1 VSAGPRR
8 RLLRLLLATLI
19 VLGCVYLLS
28 REGDNLVTAVRRLS
42 AGRMA
47 LSGVAAIAG
56 TVCIELLWFAL
67 LTGFGVRAGRR
78 DAAEVFFV
86 SQLGKYIPG
95 SVWPVLAQVQ
105 LGARWGAPRRVM
117 LGANIL
123 LLVVVTT
130 TGIVVGGLLLPWSS
144 PDGLRRYWW
153 LLALLPPL
161 LVLLHPRAVM
171 ATINRLL
178 EWAGREPLDARLSNS
193 GMARALLWGVVA
205 WMLLGSHLLIL
216 MTAYGPI
223 GPLEAVAV
231 VGGMGLAWAAGLAF
245 IPAPAG
251 AGVREAV
258 LVLTLG
264 PFVGAAAALAVALAS
279 RVLLLIAD
287 VALAGISV
295 GLRRLFGVSAA

>member
-1 VSAGPRR
+1 VPAWPRR
-8 RLLRLLLATLI
+8 RLLRLLIATLI
-19 VLGCVYLLS
+19 VLGCAYLLA
-28 REGDNLVTAVRRLS
+28 RESDNLASAVRQLSVGRVALS
-42 AGRMA
+42 A
-47 LSGVAAIAG
+47 VAAVAG

-67 LTGFGVRAGRR
+67 VTGFGVRAGRR

-123 LLVVVTT
+123 LLVVVTA
-130 TGIVVGGLLLPWSS
+130 TGIIVGGLLLPWSS
-144 PDGLRRYWW
+144 PDGLRKYWW
-153 LLALLPPL
+153 LLALLVPL
-161 LVLLHPRAVM
+161 LILLHPRAVM
-171 ATINRLL
+171 ATINRILG
-178 EWAGREPLDARLSNS
+178 WAGREPLDASVSTS
-193 GMARALLWGVVA
+193 GMARALFWGMVA
-205 WMLLGSHLLIL
+205 WVLLGSHIL
-216 MTAYGPI
+216 VLMAAYGPI
-223 GPLEAVAV
+223 GPLEAAAA
-231 VGGMGLAWAAGLAF
+231 VGGIGLAWAAGLAF

-264 PFVGAAAALAVALAS
+264 PFIGAGPALAVALAS

-295 GLRRLFGVSAA
+295 ALRRLSGLSAA

>member
-1 VSAGPRR
+1 MSAGPRR

-28 REGDNLVTAVRRLS
+28 REGDNLASAVRRLS
-42 AGRMA
+42 VGRMA
-47 LSGVAAIAG
+47 LSAVAAIAG

-67 LTGFGVRAGRR
+67 LTGLGVRAGRR

-105 LGARWGAPRRVM
+105 LGVRWGAPRRVM

-130 TGIVVGGLLLPWSS
+130 TGILVGGVLLPWSS

-153 LLALLPPL
+153 LLAMLPPL

-178 EWAGREPLDARLSNS
+178 EWAGRERLDARVSRS

-205 WMLLGSHLLIL
+205 WILLGSHLLIL

-223 GPLEAVAV
+223 GPVEAVAA

-295 GLRRLFGVSAA
+295 GLRRLFGVRAV